1 MRLPKIKLPRR
12 GQKGFTLIEL
22 LIVVAIL
29 GVLAA
34 VIIPNVGR
42 FINRGAD
49 EARKTERSNLALA
62 IGTMMLE
69 SGIGT
74 IPTPIGT
81 ETNDMSAFPDTGSVC
96 GTAAKL
102 LDANNDAYTALSDQ
116 DGFVLWN
123 HDKTAD
129 AGVAVLEKYVG
140 QQLTTYYYIADS
152 DTTLHQYPSVGGAE
166 YTD

>member
-1 MRLPKIKLPRR
+1 MRLPRR

-42 FINRGAD
+42 FINRGSD
-49 EARKTERSNLALA
+49 EARKTEKSNVALA
-62 IGTMMLE
+62 IGIMMLE
-69 SGIGT
+69 SGIGI
-74 IPTPIGT
+74 IPNPIAT
-81 ETNDMSAFPDTGSVC
+81 ETNDMALFPDTTSDDTGADKV
-96 GTAAKL
+96 
-102 LDANNDAYTALSDQ
+102 LDPNFNAYDFIAGDKE
-116 DGFVLWN
+116 GYVLWD
-123 HDKTAD
+123 HDNTAD
-129 AGVAVLEKYVG
+129 GTEATLAKYV
-140 QQLTTYYYIADS
+140 QNQTTTYYYLADS